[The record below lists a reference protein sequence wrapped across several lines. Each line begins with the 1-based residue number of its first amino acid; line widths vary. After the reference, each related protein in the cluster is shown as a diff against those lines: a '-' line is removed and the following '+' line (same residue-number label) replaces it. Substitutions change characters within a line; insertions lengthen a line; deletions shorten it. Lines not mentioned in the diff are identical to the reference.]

1 MLKIWKHTK
10 NIKNIVIIYWKIN
23 IKLKNVK
30 LNKTLKISM
39 KNRIKSLKKHII
51 IAKLTQYIP
60 LILIFLIKRKKV
72 KENI

>member
-1 MLKIWKHTK
+1 
-10 NIKNIVIIYWKIN
+10 
-23 IKLKNVK
+23 
-30 LNKTLKISM
+30 M